1 MKIFMTTSIFKCL
14 QWRTLLLLFTM
25 NYSLFTYSQTFTQ
38 RLQKSNAGEGKVT
51 VTQSKEIDDL
61 VNGPQ
66 DVVTTPAKQNTQST
80 QNNQNTQSNQ
90 NTLTTPNTP
99 SNPTTATTPKTQRP
113 QISTQPE
120 VTIDTTYTTEP
131 RKKILKGYKVNGYR
145 VQVYAGGN
153 SRDARVK
160 AERTGREINSLF
172 PGEPVYVHF
181 YSPRWICRMGNY
193 RTYEEAHQKL
203 NAVKKLG
210 YQSAIIVKGKITV
223 PYLNPAPQTT
233 TTDNP

>member
-14 QWRTLLLLFTM
+14 QWRTLLLLFTI

-66 DVVTTPAKQNTQST
+66 DVVTTPVK
-80 QNNQNTQSNQ
+80 QNTQSNQ
-90 NTLTTPNTP
+90 NTPSTQNTQKQAEEK
-99 SNPTTATTPKTQRP
+99 SQQTQRP
-113 QISTQPE
+113 QITVQPE
-120 VTIDTTYTTEP
+120 MTPDTTYTDEP
-131 RKKILKGYKVNGYR
+131 SKKILKGYKVNGYR
-145 VQVYAGGN
+145 VQVFAGGN

-160 AERTGREINSLF
+160 AEKTGREINALF

-193 RTYEEAHQKL
+193 RTYEEAHQIL

-210 YQSAIIVKGKITV
+210 YKSAIIVKGKITV
-223 PYLNPAPQTT
+223 PYLPANTITT
-233 TTDNP
+233 TNP

>member
-1 MKIFMTTSIFKCL
+1 MCVSCL
-14 QWRTLLLLFTM
+14 LAANAQT
-25 NYSLFTYSQTFTQ
+25 TFTQ
-38 RLQKSNAGEGKVT
+38 RLQKSNASEGKVT

-66 DVVTTPAKQNTQST
+66 DVVTPAKQNTQSNQST
-80 QNNQNTQSNQ
+80 QNT
-90 NTLTTPNTP
+90 
-99 SNPTTATTPKTQRP
+99 PTTQTSQQPLSTRQTQQTQRP
-113 QISTQPE
+113 QLTTTTQSETTP
-120 VTIDTTYTTEP
+120 DTTYTEEP
-131 RKKILKGYKVNGYR
+131 RKKVLKGYKVNGYR
-145 VQVYAGGN
+145 VQIFAGGN

-193 RTYEEAHQKL
+193 RTYEEAHQML

-210 YQSAIIVKGKITV
+210 YKSAIIVKGKITV
-223 PYLNPAPQTT
+223 PYLNPTPQTT
-233 TTDNP
+233 TTDSTDNP

>member
-14 QWRTLLLLFTM
+14 QWRTLLLLFTI

-66 DVVTTPAKQNTQST
+66 DVVTTPVK
-80 QNNQNTQSNQ
+80 QNTQSNQ
-90 NTLTTPNTP
+90 NTP
-99 SNPTTATTPKTQRP
+99 SNQNTQKQAEEKPLQTQRP
-113 QISTQPE
+113 QITVQPE
-120 VTIDTTYTTEP
+120 MTPDTTYTDEP

-145 VQVYAGGN
+145 VQVFAGGN

-160 AERTGREINSLF
+160 AEKTGREINALF

-193 RTYEEAHQKL
+193 RTYEEAHQIL

-210 YQSAIIVKGKITV
+210 YKSAIIVKGKITV
-223 PYLNPAPQTT
+223 PYLPANTVTT
-233 TTDNP
+233 TNP